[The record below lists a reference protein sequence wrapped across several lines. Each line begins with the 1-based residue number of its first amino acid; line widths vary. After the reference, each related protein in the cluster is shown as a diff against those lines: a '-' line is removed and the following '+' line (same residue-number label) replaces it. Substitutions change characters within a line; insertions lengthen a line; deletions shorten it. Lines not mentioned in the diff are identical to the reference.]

1 MDIQQIISDLK
12 NERERL
18 DRAITALEETDS
30 QPSASRNR
38 TLTRPRASAN
48 AQLASAN
55 TKTRGGITD
64 ERRKRLS
71 ESMKKSWAERRNK
84 LNPRARAKLR

>member
-1 MDIQQIISDLK
+1 LDIQQIISDLK

-18 DRAITALEETDS
+18 DRAIAALEETDS

-38 TLTRPRASAN
+38 TLTKPRVSADT
-48 AQLASAN
+48 QLASAN
-55 TKTRGGITD
+55 KKTRGDITD

-71 ESMKKSWAERRNK
+71 ESMKKSWAERRK
-84 LNPRARAKLR
+84 KA